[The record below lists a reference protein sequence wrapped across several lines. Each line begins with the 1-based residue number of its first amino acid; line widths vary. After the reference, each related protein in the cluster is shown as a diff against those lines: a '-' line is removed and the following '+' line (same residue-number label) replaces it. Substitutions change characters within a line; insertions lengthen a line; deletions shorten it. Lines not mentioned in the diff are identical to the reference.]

1 MIVSGTKLPSVCV
14 SCFLIMKIVIF
25 AIFYCKIEPFFKRYL
40 LEIQF
45 NLKIWGLETSSRTVS
60 IKRPG
65 LEFLQ
70 KSLSNVPYNQKN
82 GNGKME
88 RTVLIIEWWE

>member
-1 MIVSGTKLPSVCV
+1 MLFNNENNNICSILLHNWTFFS
-14 SCFLIMKIVIF
+14 KISIKNTV
-25 AIFYCKIEPFFKRYL
+25 
-40 LEIQF
+40 QSQ
-45 NLKIWGLETSSRTVS
+45 IWGPQGAYRTVS
-60 IKRPG
+60 IKGPD